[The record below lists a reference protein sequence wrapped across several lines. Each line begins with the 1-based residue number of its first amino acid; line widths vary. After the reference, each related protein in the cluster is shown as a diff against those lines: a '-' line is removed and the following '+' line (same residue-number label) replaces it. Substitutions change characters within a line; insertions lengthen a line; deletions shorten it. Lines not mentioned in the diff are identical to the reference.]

1 MSQKT
6 NGQDHHTDDVSFEI
20 FCINMHQMYQVVQIK
35 QNRTPYELEEYVK
48 IYFDQ
53 LNNSFEKLIGDKYE

>member
-6 NGQDHHTDDVSFEI
+6 NGQDQYADDVSFEI
-20 FCINMHQMYQVVQIK
+20 FFINMHQMYQVVQIK
-35 QNRTPYELEEYVK
+35 QNRTPYELDEYVK

>member
-1 MSQKT
+1 MNQKT
-6 NGQDHHTDDVSFEI
+6 NGKDRHEDDVSFEI

-35 QNRTPYELEEYVK
+35 QNRTPYDLEDYVK

>member
-1 MSQKT
+1 MNQKT
-6 NGQDHHTDDVSFEI
+6 NGKDHDADDVSFDI

>member
-1 MSQKT
+1 
-6 NGQDHHTDDVSFEI
+6 
-20 FCINMHQMYQVVQIK
+20 MYQVVQIK
-35 QNRTPYELEEYVK
+35 QNRTPYELDEYVK

>member
-6 NGQDHHTDDVSFEI
+6 NGQDQYADDVSFEI

-35 QNRTPYELEEYVK
+35 QNRTPYELDEYVK

>member
-35 QNRTPYELEEYVK
+35 QNRTPYELDEYVK
-48 IYFDQ
+48 VYFDQ

>member
-6 NGQDHHTDDVSFEI
+6 NGQDHHADDVSFEI

-35 QNRTPYELEEYVK
+35 QNRTPYELDEYVK

>member
-1 MSQKT
+1 MGQKT
-6 NGQDHHTDDVSFEI
+6 NGQDNHTDDVSFEI

>member
-35 QNRTPYELEEYVK
+35 QNRTPYELDEYVK

>member
-6 NGQDHHTDDVSFEI
+6 NGQDHYADDVSFEI

-35 QNRTPYELEEYVK
+35 QNRTPYELDEYVK

-53 LNNSFEKLIGDKYE
+53 LINSFEKLIGDKYE

>member
-6 NGQDHHTDDVSFEI
+6 NGQDHYADDVSFEI

-35 QNRTPYELEEYVK
+35 QHRTPYELDEYVK